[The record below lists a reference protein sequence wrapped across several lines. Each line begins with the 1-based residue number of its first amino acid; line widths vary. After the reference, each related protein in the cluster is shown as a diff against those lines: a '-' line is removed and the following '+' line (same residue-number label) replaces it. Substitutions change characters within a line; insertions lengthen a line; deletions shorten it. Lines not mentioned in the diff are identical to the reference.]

1 MKTTKLKQIVKEE
14 LGKLLRETEGQWYH
28 QPGKSHAQTPA
39 KQEYD
44 ALTTMISRLDGMESF
59 LLNATRHKSD
69 ENLTQQAAEQLNN
82 LRDTLSQ
89 LRRNL

>member
-1 MKTTKLKQIVKEE
+1 MKITKSKLKQIIREE
-14 LGKLLRETEGQWYH
+14 LQYEEM
-28 QPGKSHAQTPA
+28 TPA

-59 LLNATRHKSD
+59 LLNTTRQKSD
-69 ENLTQQAAEQLNN
+69 ESLTQQASEQLNA

-89 LRRNL
+89 LRKGL

>member
-14 LGKLLRETEGQWYH
+14 LGKLLREAEGL
-28 QPGKSHAQTPA
+28 TPA